1 MTVDTA
7 LAKRLLGALPD
18 IPRWLETRSPLL
30 LRDCE
35 VLGFVEEPLA
45 FVVVDRP
52 MRLASIVGEPAADA
66 IREAVE
72 QVGGDGDVGAQKDNR
87 EYVERALPG
96 WSGETAHL
104 HLLADESALQKAS
117 PEYGVPI
124 HPGRIVLFRADVR
137 VVTHA
142 SLARAEGLPAELREE
157 LERALL
163 RWLVVAAHTEFGQ
176 LASFCYAASPT
187 ETLWDVAV
195 ETLEPHR
202 RQGHAAM
209 AVKFLVDHMW
219 EQRKRPVWGAL
230 ESNAASL
237 TLAKKLGFRPVDTV
251 VAVHP
256 PGEARARA

>member
-1 MTVDTA
+1 VTVDSA
-7 LAKRLLGALPD
+7 LAKKLLEALPD
-18 IPRWLETRSPLL
+18 IPRWLEARSPLL
-30 LRDCE
+30 LGDCD

-52 MRLASIVGEPAADA
+52 MRLASIVGEPDVGV

-72 QVGGDGDVGAQKDNR
+72 LVGEDGDVGAQNDNR

-96 WSGETAHL
+96 WSSETAQL
-104 HLLADESALQKAS
+104 HLLADESALAKAS
-117 PEYGVPI
+117 PMYGVPK
-124 HPGRIVLFRADVR
+124 HPGRVVLFRPDVR
-137 VVTHA
+137 VVTIA
-142 SLARAEGLPAELREE
+142 SLARAEGLSSELREE
-157 LERALL
+157 LELALL

-202 RQGHAAM
+202 RHGHAAQ

-219 EQRKRPVWGAL
+219 QRRKRPVWGAL
-230 ESNAASL
+230 ESDAASL
-237 TLAKKLGFRPVDTV
+237 GLAKKLGFRPVDTV
-251 VAVHP
+251 VAMHP
-256 PGEARARA
+256 PG